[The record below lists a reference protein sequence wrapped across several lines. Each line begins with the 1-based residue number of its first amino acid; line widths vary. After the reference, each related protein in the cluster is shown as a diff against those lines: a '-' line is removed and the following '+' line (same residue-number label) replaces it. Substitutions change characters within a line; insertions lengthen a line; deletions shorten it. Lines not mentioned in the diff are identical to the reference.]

1 MYVPLENLA
10 PTEKFNFCTWRNQH
24 SWPTPS
30 CLLLPEIRI
39 SKQDQVTWLTKICV
53 HLGSLSNGTF
63 NKVIPWNQ
71 HLEWFISFFFLYMP
85 WQCRK
90 VTFVISPEGHSFITW
105 GKGFGDQ
112 KALEKTTRTRGV
124 YGNLL
129 PESQQQS
136 YTLKK
141 KSSES
146 YLWIWRSLPQN
157 I

>member
-71 HLEWFISFFFLYMP
+71 HLEWFISFFFYIHAMAM
-85 WQCRK
+85 Q
-90 VTFVISPEGHSFITW
+90 EGHVCDQPWRPLFHNV
-105 GKGFGDQ
+105 GEGFWW
-112 KALEKTTRTRGV
+112 
-124 YGNLL
+124 
-129 PESQQQS
+129 PESLRKNNTYKGS
-136 YTLKK
+136 VWKFIALKSSAELYFEK